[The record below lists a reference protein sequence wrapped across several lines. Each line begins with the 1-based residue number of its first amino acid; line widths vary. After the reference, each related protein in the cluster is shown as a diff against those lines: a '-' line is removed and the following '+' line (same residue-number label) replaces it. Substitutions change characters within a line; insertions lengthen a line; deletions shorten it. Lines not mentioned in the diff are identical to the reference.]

1 MKKNIK
7 KLIVG
12 IMVVGL
18 VALVSS
24 IAIAGDEVS
33 ITGTINEDSQLVD
46 DSGNAYDI
54 ADTDQGNEV
63 MEMTGKKV
71 SVKGTVMEEEGAK
84 VISITSFQ
92 VIEQ

>member
-7 KLIVG
+7 KVIVG
-12 IMVVGL
+12 ILVIGL
-18 VALVSS
+18 AALFSG
-24 IAIAGDEVS
+24 IAIAADEVS

-54 ADTDQGNEV
+54 ADTEQGNEV

-71 SVKGTVMEEEGAK
+71 SVKGTVMEEDGSK
-84 VISITSFQ
+84 TISITSFE
-92 VIEQ
+92 VVE